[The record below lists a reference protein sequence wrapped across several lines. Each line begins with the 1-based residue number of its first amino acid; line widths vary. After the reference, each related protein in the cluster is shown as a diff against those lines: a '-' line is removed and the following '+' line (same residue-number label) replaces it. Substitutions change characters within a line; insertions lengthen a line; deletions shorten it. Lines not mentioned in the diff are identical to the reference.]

1 MNSRIVLAAALV
13 GALVTGCGNGA
24 DKGPPERGTSP
35 SAASAAKT
43 LTEAQARAVLARYVQ
58 VNNQA
63 NQKVSDALLRS
74 NETGPMLEVDLAGNK
89 RIRAKKEKKIKPFYY
104 HNPRFFIPR
113 GVSPAWFGVLATT
126 GSDGTEFLIFV
137 DTGGGTYKATAG
149 PWLAKGQ
156 KVPPIAQDADGSATA
171 VTTGPALGIG
181 TRHAAYL
188 TAAAA
193 GRRVPGGFSPGP
205 FTSQLGKNWAASV
218 KRTNGGHRWSG
229 GVDWKARPQ
238 PVYALK
244 TADGGALVITI
255 ATQSESY
262 RAVQPNVWFR
272 PDSSFF
278 GLGPERYYSRFS
290 GDRLWEF
297 ATYVPAQGR
306 AAVLAD
312 AAHSIAATGS

>member
-1 MNSRIVLAAALV
+1 MNSRIVVAAALV
-13 GALVTGCGNGA
+13 GALAAGCGNGA
-24 DKGPPERGTSP
+24 GKAPPARGTSP
-35 SAASAAKT
+35 SAASSAKT
-43 LTEAQARAVLARYVQ
+43 LTEAQARAVLAHYVQ

-89 RIRAKKEKKIKPFYY
+89 RIRAKKEKKIKPFEY

-113 GVSPAWFGVLATT
+113 GVSPAWFGVLAAT
-126 GSDGTEFLIFV
+126 GGDTEFLVFV
-137 DTGGGTYKATAG
+137 DTGGGTYRATVG

-156 KVPPIAQDADGSATA
+156 KVPPIALGADGSATA
-171 VTTGPALGIG
+171 VTTGPALGVG

-193 GRRVPGGFSPGP
+193 GRRLPGGFSPGP
-205 FTSQLGKNWAASV
+205 FTSRLGKNWATSV

-229 GVDWKARPQ
+229 GVEWKARPQ
-238 PVYALK
+238 PLYALK
-244 TADGGALVITI
+244 TADGGALVITT

-262 RAVQPNVWFR
+262 RAVRPNVWFR

-278 GLGPERYYSRFS
+278 GLGPERYYNRFS

-297 ATYVPAQGR
+297 ASYVPARGR
-306 AAVLAD
+306 ASVRAD
-312 AAHSIAATGS
+312 TTNTITATGS